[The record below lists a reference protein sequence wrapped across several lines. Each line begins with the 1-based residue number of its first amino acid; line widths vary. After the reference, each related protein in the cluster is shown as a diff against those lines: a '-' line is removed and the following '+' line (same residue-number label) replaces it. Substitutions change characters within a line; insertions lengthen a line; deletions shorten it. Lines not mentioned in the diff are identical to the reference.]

1 MAPSVAHVRLD
12 HASSAPPVW
21 REPGQF
27 SITRVQSTCGLG
39 SHIRKWSCVPAA
51 LVSVTLRPL
60 ARDNYRLWIDG
71 RLMETPPVEAWR
83 SNVVDFESDP
93 ACWSGL
99 PFDFMHFHLPRASI
113 NEVAEDLGYDRPGVF
128 QVSILAAD
136 TVLARI
142 TERVRHS
149 LGCAGA
155 PTLLSLDHLQLVLGA
170 HILRRYGGVRRRRTP
185 ATIGLTDWQARR
197 VRELLRDSLR
207 ADVRLHEIARE
218 CELPTSTFARA
229 FRSSF
234 GTDCHTWW
242 RRNKLGLAGPR
253 GTDAAMLH

>member
-12 HASSAPPVW
+12 HASSVPAVW

-71 RLMETPPVEAWR
+71 RPMGTPPVEAWR

-155 PTLLSLDHLQLVLGA
+155 PTLLSLDHLQLVLGS

-185 ATIGLTDWQARR
+185 ATIGLTDWQVRR
-197 VRELLRDSLR
+197 VRELLRDNLS
-207 ADVRLHEIARE
+207 ADVRLHED
-218 CELPTSTFARA
+218 
-229 FRSSF
+229 SS
-234 GTDCHTWW
+234 GV
-242 RRNKLGLAGPR
+242 
-253 GTDAAMLH
+253 